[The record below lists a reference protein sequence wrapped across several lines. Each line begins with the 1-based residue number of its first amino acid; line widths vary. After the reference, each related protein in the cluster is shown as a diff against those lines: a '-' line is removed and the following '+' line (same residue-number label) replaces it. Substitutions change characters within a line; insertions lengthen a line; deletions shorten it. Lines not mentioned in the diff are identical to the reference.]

1 MPNTV
6 LLRGDPIASEGTV
19 ITAVITPG
27 MAVTPAGDSVARSAA
42 NAIAPGFA
50 RENELIGKGIGDDY
64 AVGERCLYWTP
75 RKGDWFYAILG
86 TSQEIAAGASLSTG
100 ANGVLAAQTSTN
112 QTVAGAL
119 EAVATTGETARIKVE
134 VV

>member
-27 MAVTPAGDSVARSAA
+27 MAVTPAGDSVAQSAE

-50 RENELIGKGIGDDY
+50 RENELIGKGIDDDY
-64 AVGERCLYWTP
+64 AVGERILYYTP

-86 TSQEIAAGASLSTG
+86 TSQEIAAGALLSTG
-100 ANGVLAAQTSTN
+100 ANGVLVAQTSTN
-112 QTVAGAL
+112 PTVARAL
-119 EAVATTGETARIKVE
+119 EAVTTTGEVARIKVE